1 MKDIDRIEL
10 ELPLGNDF
18 KSRALRIISKTLCFL
33 LAVPLFINLKNF
45 SFFIHNVKLNSY
57 FQDGIDGI
65 PFPFFGFM
73 ALLLLVLTAAFYLKN
88 IIKTL
93 EKMDYILLAFL
104 FLFILAGLASSYKLT
119 SLIQLLLLPILLW
132 LTSFFRIDDR
142 LKKYFIGGL
151 LAFSFLHLLSF
162 FILNDFSFT
171 KMALRHAVY
180 EVIFHYQIYQC
191 LISYVNVLTLGGLFV
206 IYRLFQQTELKKSI
220 FLGFSFI
227 LLMYLA
233 SLSVQRLVAL
243 DFIVITFVIFVLIIS
258 KKTKFYNKIISLSS
272 LIISWLLSIF
282 FVNSSAG
289 SSMTSRLFQT
299 ISRLNNLSMTGNLSN
314 GTGNLSNGLER
325 ISNLRK
331 VIEEL
336 SVIYNE
342 KGIVGLFFGQGIVH
356 SGAHNFIIDMLY
368 GAGIIGAL
376 FFFAFLFTSFAKF
389 VRPVFTKKTS
399 YQALFIIGLFL
410 MAGFGAMVNSPL
422 TQPLYFLPLLFIAWS
437 IVSDSKNMAV
447 SLNS

>member
-258 KKTKFYNKIISLSS
+258 KKNKFYNKIISLSS

-282 FVNSSAG
+282 FVNSSSG

-299 ISRLNNLSMTGNLSN
+299 TSSLNNLSMTGNLSD
-314 GTGNLSNGLER
+314 GLER